1 MSEPS
6 AVGPRSAEWL
16 KNPGR
21 IAMTSI
27 NRWGCCALASF
38 FFAGTSWANNDGPQ
52 SCAAKA
58 AGLYGFQC
66 HGSSFTGAKLEPVTF
81 IGTVAGTESGIY
93 EGSGTFSS
101 SQGSASTHVVGTA
114 TFGKNCFGHI
124 DYTTNEIVLPG
135 GGTVPLP
142 PVSFDFIA
150 VDDNREVLGTGVAPA
165 GVTGD
170 FVPRLT
176 CRLVRI
182 GH

>member
-1 MSEPS
+1 
-6 AVGPRSAEWL
+6 
-16 KNPGR
+16 
-21 IAMTSI
+21 MTSI
-27 NRWGCCALASF
+27 NRLGCCALASF
-38 FFAGTSWANNDGPQ
+38 FFAGASRADNDGPR
-52 SCAAKA
+52 SCAANA

-66 HGSSFTGAKLEPVTF
+66 HGNSFTGAKLEPVTF
-81 IGTVAGTESGIY
+81 IGAVAGNESGVY

-150 VDDNREVLGTGVAPA
+150 VDNNREVLGTGVAPP

-170 FVPRLT
+170 LVPRLT

>member
-1 MSEPS
+1 
-6 AVGPRSAEWL
+6 
-16 KNPGR
+16 
-21 IAMTSI
+21 
-27 NRWGCCALASF
+27 
-38 FFAGTSWANNDGPQ
+38 
-52 SCAAKA
+52 
-58 AGLYGFQC
+58 
-66 HGSSFTGAKLEPVTF
+66 VTF
-81 IGTVAGTESGIY
+81 IGTVAGNESGVY

-150 VDDNREVLGTGVAPA
+150 VDNNREVLGTGVAPP

-170 FVPRLT
+170 LVPRLT

>member
-1 MSEPS
+1 
-6 AVGPRSAEWL
+6 
-16 KNPGR
+16 
-21 IAMTSI
+21 MTSI

-38 FFAGTSWANNDGPQ
+38 FLVGASWADNDGPQ

-81 IGTVAGTESGIY
+81 VGTVVGDASGVY
-93 EGSGTFSS
+93 EGFGTFNSS
-101 SQGSASTHVVGTA
+101 LGSVSTHVVGTA
-114 TFGKNCFGHI
+114 SFGKNCFGHI

-142 PVSFDFIA
+142 PVSFDFIS
-150 VDDNREVLGTGVAPA
+150 VDNNRETLGTGVAPA

>member
-1 MSEPS
+1 
-6 AVGPRSAEWL
+6 
-16 KNPGR
+16 
-21 IAMTSI
+21 MTSI

-38 FFAGTSWANNDGPQ
+38 FFAGASSANNDGPQ

-81 IGTVAGTESGIY
+81 IGTVVGNESGVY
-93 EGSGTFSS
+93 EGFGTFSS
-101 SQGSASTHVVGTA
+101 GQGSASTHVVGTA

-150 VDDNREVLGTGVAPA
+150 VDNNREVLGTGVAPP

-182 GH
+182 GR

>member
-1 MSEPS
+1 
-6 AVGPRSAEWL
+6 
-16 KNPGR
+16 
-21 IAMTSI
+21 MTSI
-27 NRWGCCALASF
+27 NRLGCCALASF
-38 FFAGTSWANNDGPQ
+38 FFAGTAWADNDGPR
-52 SCAAKA
+52 SCAVKA

-81 IGTVAGTESGIY
+81 VGTVVGDESGVY

-150 VDDNREVLGTGVAPA
+150 VDNNREVVARASPRPESP
-165 GVTGD
+165 VTSS
-170 FVPRLT
+170 RA
-176 CRLVRI
+176 
-182 GH
+182 